1 MPTLIGWA
9 GASGRIDAHAWVLF
23 AILFLWQFP
32 HFLAIALLYRNDYAR
47 AEFRMLPQF
56 DLDGRFTKIEIAVF
70 TMVLVVATMLAGRGS
85 ARQLLGMAIAGL
97 FFLYHSAKLALS
109 NSNTLASR
117 VVYASVIYLP
127 IVLGVMMASRP

>member
-1 MPTLIGWA
+1 MVRNA
-9 GASGRIDAHAWVLF
+9 M
-23 AILFLWQFP
+23 
-32 HFLAIALLYRNDYAR
+32 FLAIALLYRNDYAR